1 MATVSTIPSKY
12 ESSDVTLKI
21 LRITNDLY
29 VFRLPDG
36 AIDFVVEG
44 SENYVVQFIESK
56 VFGSLIAT
64 LSKGNNVFPIQ
75 HDQQTELYVFTARA
89 VDKLLLGDEVKTG
102 PIIVPPRP
110 GPPRF
115 PLLKH
120 ESTSQQR

>member
-1 MATVSTIPSKY
+1 MGQNKTRGVLYGYRFDDTKQIRKQRCDP
-12 ESSDVTLKI
+12 E
-21 LRITNDLY
+21 DL
-29 VFRLPDG
+29 
-36 AIDFVVEG
+36 
-44 SENYVVQFIESK
+44 ENYVVQFIESK

-115 PLLKH
+115 PLLKQ